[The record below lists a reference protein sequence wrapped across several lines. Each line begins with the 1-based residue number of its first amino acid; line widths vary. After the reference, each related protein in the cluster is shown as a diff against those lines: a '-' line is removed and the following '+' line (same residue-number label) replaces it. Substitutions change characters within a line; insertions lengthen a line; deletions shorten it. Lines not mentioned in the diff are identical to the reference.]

1 MLQIRNLSMVH
12 TKDLHPIVEHF
23 TYSLNPG
30 DKAVL
35 IGEEGNGKSTLLRL
49 IYDSRLVEDYIEWE
63 GEIVYPGLRLGY
75 LAQELP
81 TDQKERSVMEFLS
94 DRPQFYEK
102 TPKELGQIAAEL
114 GVPLELFY
122 SEQKM
127 GTLSGGEKV
136 KIQIAGIRLEEPDV
150 LLLDE
155 PSNDIDLET
164 LAWLERFIK
173 ESREPVLF
181 VSHDELLIE
190 RTATVIIHL
199 EQLRRK
205 TVPRHT
211 IARMPYKQYIK
222 ERQSQFAHQEQ
233 VARKERSDYE
243 KQMEKFRQIRQ
254 RVEHE
259 QNVITRQNP
268 AGGRLLKK
276 KMHAVQSMGRRFE
289 RERENMTEFP
299 EEEEAIFSKISAK
312 EELPNGKQILQ
323 LELPEL
329 RQGERILARNI
340 FLRLR
345 GPEKI
350 CIVGKNGVG
359 KTTLLREIARLLL
372 ERTDLQAD
380 YMPQDYEELFYR
392 REKEAGKELTPVE
405 LLAKTWEKEELTRIR
420 TYLGSMKYTADEMEH
435 SVTELSGGQKAKLLF
450 LGMSM
455 NGSNVL
461 VLDEPTRN
469 FSPLSGPVIRRILKE
484 FNGCIISISHDRKY
498 IGEVCDRVYRL
509 TENGLEET
517 EKEKTETGQ
526 E

>member
-1 MLQIRNLSMVH
+1 MGVLQIRNLSIVH
-12 TKDLHPIVEHF
+12 KKDLHPMIKNF

-30 DKAVL
+30 EKAVL

-63 GEIVYPGLRLGY
+63 GEISHPGLRLGY
-75 LAQELP
+75 LPQELP
-81 TDQKERSVMEFLS
+81 AVQKEQGVLEFLS
-94 DRPQFYEK
+94 ELPQFYEK

-122 SEQKM
+122 SEQKL

-136 KIQIAGIRLEEPDV
+136 KLQIAKIRLEEPDI

-164 LAWLERFIK
+164 LAWLERFIR

-190 RTATVIIHL
+190 RTATVILHL

-205 TVPRHT
+205 TIPRHT
-211 IARMPYKQYIK
+211 IARMPYEQYIR
-222 ERQSQFAHQEQ
+222 ERQSRFSHQEQ

-243 KQMEKFRQIRQ
+243 KQMEKFRQIQ
-254 RVEHE
+254 QKVEH
-259 QNVITRQNP
+259 QQSVISRQNP

-276 KMHAVQSMGRRFE
+276 KMHTVQSMGRRFE
-289 RERENMTEFP
+289 RERENMTGLP
-299 EEEEAIFSKISAK
+299 EEEEAIFSKLSAK
-312 EELPNGKQILQ
+312 EALPNGKQVLQ
-323 LELPEL
+323 LELPVL
-329 RQGERILARNI
+329 RQGDRILARDI
-340 FLRLR
+340 RLQLR
-345 GPEKI
+345 GAEKI

-359 KTTLLREIARLLL
+359 KTTLLKEIAGLLFK
-372 ERTDLQAD
+372 RPDLAVD
-380 YMPQDYEELFYR
+380 YMPQDYDELFAK
-392 REKEAGKELTPVE
+392 REQESGKTLTPVE
-405 LLAKTWEKEELTRIR
+405 FLAKTWEKEELTRIR
-420 TYLGSMKYTADEMEH
+420 TYLGSMKYTAEEMEH

-461 VLDEPTRN
+461 ILDEPTRN
-469 FSPLSGPVIRRILKE
+469 FSPLSGPVIRGILKG

-498 IGEVCDRVYRL
+498 IREVCDRIYRL
-509 TENGLEET
+509 TEAGLEEADL
-517 EKEKTETGQ
+517 EKEL
-526 E
+526 